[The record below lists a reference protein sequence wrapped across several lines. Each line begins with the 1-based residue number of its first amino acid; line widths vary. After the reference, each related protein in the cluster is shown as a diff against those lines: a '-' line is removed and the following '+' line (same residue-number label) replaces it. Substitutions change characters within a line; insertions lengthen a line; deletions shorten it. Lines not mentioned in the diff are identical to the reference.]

1 MDLDELLGDMIT
13 YLAVLNIGVWLVLGT
28 RWLL

>member
-13 YLAVLNIGVWLVLGT
+13 YLVVLNIGVWLVLGT
-28 RWLL
+28 RWLF